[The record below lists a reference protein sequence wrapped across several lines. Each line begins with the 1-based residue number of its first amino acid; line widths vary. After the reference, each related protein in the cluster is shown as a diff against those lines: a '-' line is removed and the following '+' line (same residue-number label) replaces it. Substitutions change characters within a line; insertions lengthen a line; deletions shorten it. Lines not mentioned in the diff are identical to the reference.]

1 MNGGVLDSDNRRY
14 DEILNPLVEEENQM
28 RQEGFKKLN
37 LPEEELLKTETNRDV
52 FPENNKPAEPNIKID
67 KEAVSGTLKTAGRGI
82 SSGAKKVFAKVS
94 EFRRRQVERRRE
106 SSGGEEGHGNGVVSG
121 SELSGMV
128 SGSELSGVVSG
139 SELSG
144 MVSGSELSGV
154 VSGSGSNGSTNGGE
168 SNGSASAS
176 NATNEN
182 NTTNAAATNDDTPND
197 TPRIPP
203 PLSSHAESGV
213 THLKDLLRKE
223 SQLKTIEE
231 LKKPELASYPIMAP
245 KTAEAIQKNEED
257 NVEEEIKEIK
267 KIVEP
272 GVSVAKDLPQP
283 KEDPYVAP
291 ASLKPANWARR
302 HGAAAWKATK
312 TSSARAWGQLKESGV
327 ATQVVL
333 SVVGA
338 GGGGRVSSDT

>member
-121 SELSGMV
+121 SELSG
-128 SGSELSGVVSG
+128 VVSG

-144 MVSGSELSGV
+144 MVSGSELNGMVSGSELSGM
-154 VSGSGSNGSTNGGE
+154 VSGSGSNGSTNGDK
-168 SNGSASAS
+168 SNGSSSAS

-182 NTTNAAATNDDTPND
+182 NTTNTAATNDDTPND
-197 TPRIPP
+197 TPRISPP
-203 PLSSHAESGV
+203 PSSHAESGV

-267 KIVEP
+267 KIVDP

-291 ASLKPANWARR
+291 ASPKHANWARR

-338 GGGGRVSSDT
+338 GGGGRMSSDT

>member
-121 SELSGMV
+121 SELSG
-128 SGSELSGVVSG
+128 VVSG

-144 MVSGSELSGV
+144 MVSGSELSGM
-154 VSGSGSNGSTNGGE
+154 VSGSESNGSTNGDE

-223 SQLKTIEE
+223 SKLKTIEE

-291 ASLKPANWARR
+291 ASPKPANWARR

>member
-121 SELSGMV
+121 SELSG
-128 SGSELSGVVSG
+128 VVSG

-144 MVSGSELSGV
+144 MVSGS
-154 VSGSGSNGSTNGGE
+154 GSNGSTNGDE

-176 NATNEN
+176 NASNEN

-291 ASLKPANWARR
+291 ASPKHANWARR

>member
-82 SSGAKKVFAKVS
+82 SSGAKKVYAKVS

-121 SELSGMV
+121 SELNGMV

-139 SELSG
+139 SE
-144 MVSGSELSGV
+144 
-154 VSGSGSNGSTNGGE
+154 SNSSTNGDE

-291 ASLKPANWARR
+291 ASPKPANWARR

-338 GGGGRVSSDT
+338 GGGGRMSSDT

>member
-121 SELSGMV
+121 SESSGMV
-128 SGSELSGVVSG
+128 SGSESSGV
-139 SELSG
+139 
-144 MVSGSELSGV
+144 VSGSELSGV
-154 VSGSGSNGSTNGGE
+154 VSGSGSNGSTNGDE

-291 ASLKPANWARR
+291 ASPKPANWARR

-327 ATQVVL
+327 ATPGG
-333 SVVGA
+333 VVG
-338 GGGGRVSSDT
+338 GGSRRWGTHEQ

>member
-121 SELSGMV
+121 SELNGM
-128 SGSELSGVVSG
+128 VSG

-144 MVSGSELSGV
+144 MVSGS
-154 VSGSGSNGSTNGGE
+154 GSNGSTNGDK
-168 SNGSASAS
+168 SNGSSSAS

-182 NTTNAAATNDDTPND
+182 NTTNTAATNDDTPND
-197 TPRIPP
+197 TPRFSP

-291 ASLKPANWARR
+291 ASPKPANWARR

-338 GGGGRVSSDT
+338 GGGGRMSSDT

>member
-82 SSGAKKVFAKVS
+82 SSGAKKVYAKVS

-121 SELSGMV
+121 SELNGM
-128 SGSELSGVVSG
+128 VSG

-144 MVSGSELSGV
+144 MVSGS
-154 VSGSGSNGSTNGGE
+154 GSNGSTNGDK

-197 TPRIPP
+197 TPRISPP
-203 PLSSHAESGV
+203 PSSHAESGV

-291 ASLKPANWARR
+291 ASPKPANWARR

-338 GGGGRVSSDT
+338 GGGGRMSSDT

>member
-67 KEAVSGTLKTAGRGI
+67 KETVSGTLKTAGRGI
-82 SSGAKKVFAKVS
+82 SSGAKKVYAKVS

-121 SELSGMV
+121 SELSGVV

-139 SELSG
+139 SE
-144 MVSGSELSGV
+144 
-154 VSGSGSNGSTNGGE
+154 SNSSTNGDE

-291 ASLKPANWARR
+291 ASPKPANWARR

-338 GGGGRVSSDT
+338 GGGRRMSSDT

>member
-82 SSGAKKVFAKVS
+82 SSGAKKVYAKVS

-139 SELSG
+139 S
-144 MVSGSELSGV
+144 
-154 VSGSGSNGSTNGGE
+154 GSNSSTNGDE

-291 ASLKPANWARR
+291 ASPKPANWARR

-338 GGGGRVSSDT
+338 GGGGRMSSDT

>member
-121 SELSGMV
+121 SELNGMV

-139 SELSG
+139 SE
-144 MVSGSELSGV
+144 
-154 VSGSGSNGSTNGGE
+154 SNSSTNGDE

-197 TPRIPP
+197 TPHIPP

-291 ASLKPANWARR
+291 ASPKPANWARR

-338 GGGGRVSSDT
+338 GGGGRMSSDT

>member
-106 SSGGEEGHGNGVVSG
+106 RSGGEEGHGNGVVSG
-121 SELSGMV
+121 SELSGV
-128 SGSELSGVVSG
+128 
-139 SELSG
+139 
-144 MVSGSELSGV
+144 VSGSELSGV
-154 VSGSGSNGSTNGGE
+154 VSGSGSNGSTNGDE

-176 NATNEN
+176 NASNEN

-197 TPRIPP
+197 TPRFSPP
-203 PLSSHAESGV
+203 PSSHAESGV

-291 ASLKPANWARR
+291 VSPKPANWARR
-302 HGAAAWKATK
+302 HSAAAWKATK

>member
-82 SSGAKKVFAKVS
+82 SSGAKKVYAKVS

-121 SELSGMV
+121 SELSG
-128 SGSELSGVVSG
+128 VVSG

-144 MVSGSELSGV
+144 MVSGS
-154 VSGSGSNGSTNGGE
+154 GSNGSTNGDE

-197 TPRIPP
+197 TSRIPP

-291 ASLKPANWARR
+291 ASPKPANWARR

>member
-82 SSGAKKVFAKVS
+82 SSGAKKVYAKVS

-128 SGSELSGVVSG
+128 SGSESSGMVSG

-144 MVSGSELSGV
+144 MVSGS
-154 VSGSGSNGSTNGGE
+154 GSNGSTNGDE

-197 TPRIPP
+197 TPRISP

-291 ASLKPANWARR
+291 ASPKPANWARR

-338 GGGGRVSSDT
+338 GGGGCMSSDT

>member
-28 RQEGFKKLN
+28 RQEGFNKLN

-121 SELSGMV
+121 SELSGVV
-128 SGSELSGVVSG
+128 SGSELNGMVSG

-144 MVSGSELSGV
+144 MVSGSE
-154 VSGSGSNGSTNGGE
+154 SNGSTNGDE

-197 TPRIPP
+197 TPRISP

-291 ASLKPANWARR
+291 ASPKPANWARR

>member
-121 SELSGMV
+121 SELN
-128 SGSELSGVVSG
+128 
-139 SELSG
+139 G

-154 VSGSGSNGSTNGGE
+154 VSGSGSNGSTNGDE

-291 ASLKPANWARR
+291 ASPKPANWARR

>member
-82 SSGAKKVFAKVS
+82 SSGAKKVYAKVS

-121 SELSGMV
+121 SESSGM
-128 SGSELSGVVSG
+128 VSG

-144 MVSGSELSGV
+144 MVSGNE
-154 VSGSGSNGSTNGGE
+154 SNSSTNGDE
-168 SNGSASAS
+168 SNGSASAN

-197 TPRIPP
+197 TPRISPP
-203 PLSSHAESGV
+203 PSSHAESGV

-291 ASLKPANWARR
+291 ASPKPANWARR

>member
-128 SGSELSGVVSG
+128 SGSES
-139 SELSG
+139 SG

-154 VSGSGSNGSTNGGE
+154 VSGSGSNGSTNGDE

-291 ASLKPANWARR
+291 ASPKPANWARR

-338 GGGGRVSSDT
+338 GGGGRMSSDT

>member
-128 SGSELSGVVSG
+128 SGSELSG
-139 SELSG
+139 

-154 VSGSGSNGSTNGGE
+154 VSGSGSNGSTNGDE

-203 PLSSHAESGV
+203 PPSSHAESGV

-291 ASLKPANWARR
+291 ASPKPANWARR

>member
-82 SSGAKKVFAKVS
+82 SSGAKKVYAKVS

-121 SELSGMV
+121 SELNGMV

-139 SELSG
+139 SE
-144 MVSGSELSGV
+144 
-154 VSGSGSNGSTNGGE
+154 SNSSTNGDE

-203 PLSSHAESGV
+203 PPSSHAESGV

-291 ASLKPANWARR
+291 ASPKPANWARR

-338 GGGGRVSSDT
+338 GGGGRMSSDT

>member
-121 SELSGMV
+121 SELNGM
-128 SGSELSGVVSG
+128 VSG

-144 MVSGSELSGV
+144 MVSGSELSGM
-154 VSGSGSNGSTNGGE
+154 VSGSGSNGSTNGDK

-197 TPRIPP
+197 TPRISPP
-203 PLSSHAESGV
+203 PSSHAESGV

-291 ASLKPANWARR
+291 ASPKPANWARR

-338 GGGGRVSSDT
+338 GGGGRMSSDT

>member
-82 SSGAKKVFAKVS
+82 SSGAKKVYAKVS

-121 SELSGMV
+121 SESSGMV
-128 SGSELSGVVSG
+128 SGSESSGV
-139 SELSG
+139 
-144 MVSGSELSGV
+144 VSGSELSGV
-154 VSGSGSNGSTNGGE
+154 VSGSGSNGSTNGDK
-168 SNGSASAS
+168 SNGSSSAS

-291 ASLKPANWARR
+291 ASPKPANWARR

-338 GGGGRVSSDT
+338 GGGGRMSSDT

>member
-82 SSGAKKVFAKVS
+82 SSGAKKVYAKVS

-121 SELSGMV
+121 SELNGM
-128 SGSELSGVVSG
+128 VSG

-144 MVSGSELSGV
+144 MVSGSELSGM
-154 VSGSGSNGSTNGGE
+154 VSGSGSNGSTNGDK

-197 TPRIPP
+197 TPRISPP
-203 PLSSHAESGV
+203 PSSHAESGV

-291 ASLKPANWARR
+291 ASPKPANWARR

>member
-121 SELSGMV
+121 SELSG
-128 SGSELSGVVSG
+128 VVSG

-144 MVSGSELSGV
+144 MVSGSE
-154 VSGSGSNGSTNGGE
+154 SNGSTNGDE

-223 SQLKTIEE
+223 SKLKTIEE

-291 ASLKPANWARR
+291 ASPKPANWARR

>member
-82 SSGAKKVFAKVS
+82 SSGAKKVYAKVS

-121 SELSGMV
+121 SELSG
-128 SGSELSGVVSG
+128 VVSG

-144 MVSGSELSGV
+144 MVSGSELSGM
-154 VSGSGSNGSTNGGE
+154 VSGSGSNGSINGDE

-176 NATNEN
+176 NASNEN

-291 ASLKPANWARR
+291 ASPKPANWARR

>member
-82 SSGAKKVFAKVS
+82 SSGAKKVYAKVS

-121 SELSGMV
+121 SESSGM
-128 SGSELSGVVSG
+128 VSG

-144 MVSGSELSGV
+144 MVSGS
-154 VSGSGSNGSTNGGE
+154 GSNGSTNGDK
-168 SNGSASAS
+168 SNGSSSAS

-291 ASLKPANWARR
+291 ASPKPANWARR

>member
-121 SELSGMV
+121 SELNGMV
-128 SGSELSGVVSG
+128 SGSELSGV
-139 SELSG
+139 
-144 MVSGSELSGV
+144 VSGSELSGV
-154 VSGSGSNGSTNGGE
+154 VSGSGSNGSTNGDE

-291 ASLKPANWARR
+291 ASPKPANWARR

>member
-121 SELSGMV
+121 SELNGMVSGSELNGMV

-139 SELSG
+139 SE
-144 MVSGSELSGV
+144 
-154 VSGSGSNGSTNGGE
+154 SNSSTNGDE

-197 TPRIPP
+197 TPRISPP
-203 PLSSHAESGV
+203 PSSHAESGV

-291 ASLKPANWARR
+291 ASPKPANWARR

-338 GGGGRVSSDT
+338 GGGGRMSSDT

>member
-82 SSGAKKVFAKVS
+82 SSGAKKVYAKVS

-121 SELSGMV
+121 SELSG
-128 SGSELSGVVSG
+128 VVSG

-144 MVSGSELSGV
+144 MVSGSELSGM
-154 VSGSGSNGSTNGGE
+154 VSGSESNSSTNGNKSNGS
-168 SNGSASAS
+168 SSAS

-291 ASLKPANWARR
+291 ASPKPANWARR

>member
-128 SGSELSGVVSG
+128 SGSELSGMVSG

-154 VSGSGSNGSTNGGE
+154 VSGSGSNGSTNGDE

-291 ASLKPANWARR
+291 ASPKPANWARR

>member
-52 FPENNKPAEPNIKID
+52 FPENNKPAEPNIMID

-121 SELSGMV
+121 SELNGMV
-128 SGSELSGVVSG
+128 SGSELN
-139 SELSG
+139 G
-144 MVSGSELSGV
+144 MVSGSE
-154 VSGSGSNGSTNGGE
+154 SNSSTNGDE
-168 SNGSASAS
+168 SNGSSSAS

-291 ASLKPANWARR
+291 ASPKPANWARH

-338 GGGGRVSSDT
+338 GGGGRMSSDT

>member
-128 SGSELSGVVSG
+128 SGSESSGMVSG

-144 MVSGSELSGV
+144 MVSGS
-154 VSGSGSNGSTNGGE
+154 GSNGSTNGDE
-168 SNGSASAS
+168 SNGSASAN

-197 TPRIPP
+197 TPRISPP
-203 PLSSHAESGV
+203 PSSHAESGV

-291 ASLKPANWARR
+291 ASPKPANWARR

-338 GGGGRVSSDT
+338 GGGGRMSSDT

>member
-82 SSGAKKVFAKVS
+82 SSGAKKVYAKVS

-121 SELSGMV
+121 SELNGM
-128 SGSELSGVVSG
+128 VSG

-144 MVSGSELSGV
+144 MVSGS
-154 VSGSGSNGSTNGGE
+154 GSNGSTNGDK
-168 SNGSASAS
+168 SNGSSSAS

-291 ASLKPANWARR
+291 ASPKPANWARR

-327 ATQVVL
+327 ATQVVV

-338 GGGGRVSSDT
+338 GGGGRMSSDT

>member
-1 MNGGVLDSDNRRY
+1 M
-14 DEILNPLVEEENQM
+14 
-28 RQEGFKKLN
+28 
-37 LPEEELLKTETNRDV
+37 
-52 FPENNKPAEPNIKID
+52 
-67 KEAVSGTLKTAGRGI
+67 
-82 SSGAKKVFAKVS
+82 
-94 EFRRRQVERRRE
+94 ERRRE

-121 SELSGMV
+121 SELNGM
-128 SGSELSGVVSG
+128 
-139 SELSG
+139 
-144 MVSGSELSGV
+144 

-197 TPRIPP
+197 TPRISPP
-203 PLSSHAESGV
+203 PSSHAESGV

-267 KIVEP
+267 KIVDP

-291 ASLKPANWARR
+291 ASPKHANWARR

-338 GGGGRVSSDT
+338 GGGGRMSSDT

>member
-82 SSGAKKVFAKVS
+82 SSGAKKVYAKVS

-128 SGSELSGVVSG
+128 SGSESSGMVSG

-144 MVSGSELSGV
+144 MVSGS
-154 VSGSGSNGSTNGGE
+154 GSNSSTNGDE

-291 ASLKPANWARR
+291 ASPKPANWARR

-338 GGGGRVSSDT
+338 GGGGRMSSDT

>member
-82 SSGAKKVFAKVS
+82 SSGAKKVYAKVS

-121 SELSGMV
+121 SESSGMV
-128 SGSELSGVVSG
+128 SGSESSGGVSG
-139 SELSG
+139 RES
-144 MVSGSELSGV
+144 SGV
-154 VSGSGSNGSTNGGE
+154 VSGSGSNGSTNGDK
-168 SNGSASAS
+168 SNGSSSAS

-291 ASLKPANWARR
+291 ASPKPANWARR

-338 GGGGRVSSDT
+338 GGGGRMSSDT

>member
-121 SELSGMV
+121 SELNGMV
-128 SGSELSGVVSG
+128 SGSELSGV
-139 SELSG
+139 
-144 MVSGSELSGV
+144 VSGSELSGV
-154 VSGSGSNGSTNGGE
+154 VSGSGSNGSTNGDE

-291 ASLKPANWARR
+291 ASPKPANWARR

-338 GGGGRVSSDT
+338 GGGGRMSSDT

>member
-28 RQEGFKKLN
+28 RQEGFRKLN
-37 LPEEELLKTETNRDV
+37 LPEEELLKTETSRDA
-52 FPENNKPAEPNIKID
+52 FPENNKPADPNIKID
-67 KEAVSGTLKTAGRGI
+67 KETVSGTLKTAGRSI

-94 EFRRRQVERRRE
+94 EFRRQQVERRME
-106 SSGGEEGHGNGVVSG
+106 SGGSVRSGVGNGGVG
-121 SELSGMV
+121 NGASESV
-128 SGSELSGVVSG
+128 
-139 SELSG
+139 
-144 MVSGSELSGV
+144 
-154 VSGSGSNGSTNGGE
+154 GSGASEGAQRTTMENQPNGRDTE
-168 SNGSASAS
+168 SE
-176 NATNEN
+176 T
-182 NTTNAAATNDDTPND
+182 DTPD
-197 TPRIPP
+197 SPRITS
-203 PLSSHAESGV
+203 PLSSQLESGV
-213 THLKDLLRKE
+213 THLKDILRKE

-231 LKKPELASYPIMAP
+231 LKKPELASYPIMSP

-283 KEDPYVAP
+283 KEDPYVPAATPKP
-291 ASLKPANWARR
+291 ASWARR
-302 HGAAAWKATK
+302 HGAAAWKAT
-312 TSSARAWGQLKESGV
+312 TASSARAWGQLKESGV

-338 GGGGRVSSDT
+338 GGGWRARSDT

>member
-82 SSGAKKVFAKVS
+82 SSGAKKVYAKVS

-121 SELSGMV
+121 SELNGM
-128 SGSELSGVVSG
+128 VSG

-144 MVSGSELSGV
+144 MVSGS
-154 VSGSGSNGSTNGGE
+154 GSNGSTNGDK
-168 SNGSASAS
+168 SNGSSSAS

-291 ASLKPANWARR
+291 ASPKPANWARR

-338 GGGGRVSSDT
+338 GGGGRMSSDT

>member
-121 SELSGMV
+121 SESSGMV
-128 SGSELSGVVSG
+128 SGSESSGV
-139 SELSG
+139 
-144 MVSGSELSGV
+144 VSGSELSGV
-154 VSGSGSNGSTNGGE
+154 VSGSGSNGSTNGDE

-291 ASLKPANWARR
+291 ASPKPANWARR

-327 ATQVVL
+327 ATPRWCCRWWEPA
-333 SVVGA
+333 VGDA
-338 GGGGRVSSDT
+338 